1 MNIWTNLAPTCPTPT
16 PTYQGWMISKNV
28 GPVAPSKINTTV
40 DLSITMPSEK
50 NVFWA
55 QMTAFPCLMD
65 YIVTEISSLVKEEAA
80 IRVWWVLLE
89 SRVSEQTKIKIKHFF
104 SMNYFTVLD
113 HFRFYFYGL
122 FSFYFYGLFSFYF
135 YGLFSFFVLFAFPY
149 FLVFTYPKMKQ
160 KM

>member
-28 GPVAPSKINTTV
+28 GPVAPSKTNTTV

-113 HFRFYFYGL
+113 HFRFL
-122 FSFYFYGLFSFYF
+122 FFMVCFHFIFMVCFHFLFCL
-135 YGLFSFFVLFAFPY
+135 LFLISLFLLILKWTRKCNFFS
-149 FLVFTYPKMKQ
+149 
-160 KM
+160 